1 MFSCVFFFDL
11 SLRNSIADE
20 PLILVNHRSVII
32 FMACC
37 PERRDFAY
45 DYTLRAFHARFKSFL
60 TMKGRERKRK
70 QIVLSGHSVLDLVQS
85 IFKIYRSGI
94 CKNPSAARV
103 RHTTNKYQLIQRNL
117 YFLSKDSVD
126 GVFWNKSVRLPIW
139 QFYLPAQIKNPSEPD
154 QHKSAFES

>member
-1 MFSCVFFFDL
+1 MYYCFFFDL
-11 SLRNSIADE
+11 CLRNSIADE
-20 PLILVNHRSVII
+20 PLILINHRSVII

-37 PERRDFAY
+37 PERRDFAS
-45 DYTLRAFHARFKSFL
+45 DFTLRAFHARFKSFL
-60 TMKGRERKRK
+60 MMKGRERKRK

-85 IFKIYRSGI
+85 IFKIYRTGI
-94 CKNPSAARV
+94 CRNPSSARV
-103 RHTTNKYQLIQRNL
+103 RHTTNKYQLIHRNL

-126 GVFWNKSVRLPIW
+126 DVFWNKNVRLPIW